1 MEKQISVVLVA
12 VLVLV
17 SLAGCGGS
25 NQVDV
30 DATIQA
36 GIQGT
41 QAAEANVESLVNE
54 AVAATLTAIPT
65 PTVVPVEEL
74 SEEDLAQA
82 VEDSAS
88 EAAAAADQ
96 AADASD
102 GASSDGEIT
111 QDELDELY
119 YLYYLAIEEAEQALA
134 LAEDYYDLY
143 ADLMELTI
151 SELEDI
157 EAQLE
162 NIEESANAVL
172 TVLDEISQT
181 IAQGGEI
188 AQQTLDNL
196 QQMSQQAAQHAGEIQ
211 ENLPGWREVRAQ
223 ETDNLVNQALSA
235 VPNDIAETRAGAIAQ
250 VKDYVQSVQSAVSD
264 GRFSLDELNALS
276 QLGANA
282 AASLS
287 HVGGGDL
294 AGLSD
299 AVNGLTRNFAS
310 GQLPDLNRGLGSLQ
324 NSLPSI
330 R

>member
-1 MEKQISVVLVA
+1 MMRNISVMLVFC
-12 VLVLV
+12 LVLM
-17 SLAGCGGS
+17 SLVGCGGS
-25 NQVDV
+25 NKVDV
-30 DATIQA
+30 DATVQA

-41 QAAEANVESLVNE
+41 QAAEANVEAMVNK
-54 AVAATLTAIPT
+54 AVAATLTAMPT
-65 PTVVPVEEL
+65 PTAVPLEDL
-74 SEEDLAQA
+74 SEEELAQA
-82 VEDSAS
+82 VEDSTS

-96 AADASD
+96 ASVASD
-102 GASSDGEIT
+102 EASSDGEIT
-111 QDELDELY
+111 QEELDDLY
-119 YLYYLAIEEAEQALA
+119 YLYYWAIEEADQALA

-143 ADLMELTI
+143 ADLMDLTI

-162 NIEESANAVL
+162 DIEESANAVL

-181 IAQGGEI
+181 VAQGGEI
-188 AQQTLDNL
+188 AQRTLDNL
-196 QQMSQQAAQHAGEIQ
+196 QQMSQQAAQHAGELQ
-211 ENLPGWREVRAQ
+211 NRLSGWRDIRAN
-223 ETDNLVNQALSA
+223 ETATLVEQALS
-235 VPNDIAETRAGAIAQ
+235 VLPNDVAETRAGAIAQ
-250 VKDYVQSVQSAVSD
+250 VKDYVQNLQTAISD

-287 HVGGGDL
+287 HIGGGDL

>member
-1 MEKQISVVLVA
+1 MVKQISAVMVA

-17 SLAGCGGS
+17 SLASCGGS

-30 DATIQA
+30 EATVQA

-41 QAAEANVESLVNE
+41 QAAEAGLQSQVNE
-54 AVAATLTAIPT
+54 AVAATLTAMPT
-65 PTVVPVEEL
+65 PTSVPLEDL
-74 SEEDLAQA
+74 SEEELAQV
-82 VEDSAS
+82 VEDSAE

-96 AADASD
+96 ASTASD
-102 GASSDGEIT
+102 SASSDGQIT
-111 QDELDELY
+111 EDELDDLY

-143 ADLMELTI
+143 ADLYDLTI
-151 SELEDI
+151 SELED
-157 EAQLE
+157 LE
-162 NIEESANAVL
+162 NQLQSIEESANEVL

-181 IAQGGEI
+181 LAQGGEI
-188 AQQTLDNL
+188 AQQTIDNL
-196 QQMSQQAAQHAGEIQ
+196 QQLGQQAAQHAGEIQ
-211 ENLPGWREVRAQ
+211 DRLPGWREIRMQ
-223 ETDNLVNQALSA
+223 ETDSLVNQALS
-235 VPNDIAETRAGAIAQ
+235 VLPNNVAETRAGAISQ
-250 VKDYVQSVQSAVSD
+250 VKEYVQSLQSAVSD
-264 GRFSLDELNALS
+264 GRFSLDELNVIS

-287 HVGGGDL
+287 HFGGGDF
-294 AGLSD
+294 AGLPE

-310 GQLPDLNRGLGSLQ
+310 GQLPELNRGLGSLQ